1 MAAITYALI
10 VLCYSF
16 GCFAAF
22 RLGKNQGLEEGVER
36 LVTYVAEKRGWTIK
50 KTVQE
55 LMGRK
60 V

>member
-22 RLGKNQGLEEGVER
+22 RLGKSHGLEEGVER
-36 LVTYVAEKRGWTIK
+36 VVEYIAAKQGWTIK

-55 LMGRK
+55 IMGRK
-60 V
+60 A